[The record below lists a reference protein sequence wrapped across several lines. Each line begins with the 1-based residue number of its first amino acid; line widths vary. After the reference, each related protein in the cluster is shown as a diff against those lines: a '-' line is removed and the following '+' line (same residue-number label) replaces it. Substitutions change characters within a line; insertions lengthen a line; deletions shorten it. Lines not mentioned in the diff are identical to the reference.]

1 MKKMIMFF
9 AIFTIVLF
17 GKTQQIQD
25 LYSTNPSLTYS
36 YNNSVRWSV
45 SSNTYRGSTGGVD
58 AIDYASTDITSGIS
72 SWNLAPNYDITWTV
86 WMSDNRTKVS
96 GWANTSYSFAF
107 VLAANNSDF
116 TNASCNGYALI
127 YRNGDGKLYLVKFTG
142 GFNSNIEKNST
153 NISNGLFKHADNAG
167 TVTSNGFN
175 IYVKYLPNGNW
186 RIKWQSGSKLDD
198 ADITDSTK
206 YTTGSLTT
214 PINTDFNGSSY
225 KYCGYVWNHSNSK
238 SAYSYWDN
246 LTVTKNINPLPV
258 ELSLFTYKLVDGK
271 VKLVWN
277 TATELNNKG
286 FYVEKNTGNSWIT
299 LGFVD
304 GKGNSNISNSYEF
317 TDNSQNFGKVTY
329 RLKQVDFDGKFTYS
343 NTIEVNVGLPK
354 ELTLMQNY
362 PNPFNPATTISYAIP
377 TAGNVSVK
385 VYNSLGQ
392 EVATLFEGYQ
402 EAGMKQLN
410 FNANN
415 LNSGI
420 YYCVVNFGNS
430 TKVTKM
436 LLMK

>member
-1 MKKMIMFF
+1 MKKGVFLF
-9 AIFTIVLF
+9 VVLVCFSVLF
-17 GKTQQIQD
+17 SQTTGYTEKVSDAAVLVENFTATGNLNGYNSWTRYDGTADQIQIT
-25 LYSTNPSLTYS
+25 SGALTYS
-36 YNNSVRWSV
+36 NYPNSGVGNKITINGSNSEDVYKSFTAITSQYVYYSFLIKVTPSNSTGAYFMFLDPDGNLASTGDWCARLFAKSDGTNIQFGISNSSTASWASTNYDNNTHCIVVKLDRNTGNLALFVDPDLSNSTEPTPTFTVNGSGAIGNV
-45 SSNTYRGSTGGVD
+45 SSI
-58 AIDYASTDITSGIS
+58 AIRQ
-72 SWNLAPNYDITWTV
+72 APNLPAMD
-86 WMSDNRTKVS
+86 
-96 GWANTSYSFAF
+96 
-107 VLAANNSDF
+107 
-116 TNASCNGYALI
+116 
-127 YRNGDGKLYLVKFTG
+127 
-142 GFNSNIEKNST
+142 
-153 NISNGLFKHADNAG
+153 ISNLRVA
-167 TVTSNGFN
+167 
-175 IYVKYLPNGNW
+175 
-186 RIKWQSGSKLDD
+186 
-198 ADITDSTK
+198 
-206 YTTGSLTT
+206 
-214 PINTDFNGSSY
+214 
-225 KYCGYVWNHSNSK
+225 NSW
-238 SAYSYWDN
+238 SQA
-246 LTVTKNINPLPV
+246 PLPV

-317 TDNSQNFGKVTY
+317 TDNSQNFGKVSY
-329 RLKQVDFDGKFTYS
+329 RLKQVDNDGKFTYS
-343 NTIEVNVGLPK
+343 HTIEVNATLPK

-392 EVATLFEGYQ
+392 EVVTLFEGYQ

-436 LLMK
+436 MLMK

>member
-1 MKKMIMFF
+1 MKKFFFLF
-9 AIFTIVLF
+9 AILISIAYGQNDWDGIIISQYVEGTSNDKAIEIFNGRRDHQALPLSRIRLRLYTNGASNPNNTITF
-17 GKTQQIQD
+17 
-25 LYSTNPSLTYS
+25 STA
-36 YNNSVRWSV
+36 
-45 SSNTYRGSTGGVD
+45 D
-58 AIDYASTDITSGIS
+58 D
-72 SWNLAPNYDITWTV
+72 
-86 WMSDNRTKVS
+86 
-96 GWANTSYSFAF
+96 
-107 VLAANNSDF
+107 
-116 TNASCNGYALI
+116 
-127 YRNGDGKLYLVKFTG
+127 
-142 GFNSNIEKNST
+142 NST
-153 NISNGLFKHADNAG
+153 NSIPYLGAFVVYHTSYASVDINMPNCPTSKRKSNGSIQHSGNDAYDLQYDTDGK
-167 TVTSNGFN
+167 
-175 IYVKYLPNGNW
+175 GNW
-186 RIKWQSGSKLDD
+186 VTV
-198 ADITDSTK
+198 DIFGKIGQDPGTAWTGGGLSTK
-206 YTTGSLTT
+206 DYSLVRKSNINIGITTNPTSFDPSVEYEGTS
-214 PINTDFNGSSY
+214 FG
-225 KYCGYVWNHSNSK
+225 K
-238 SAYSYWDN
+238 SGPLSTLGQHTMD
-246 LTVTKNINPLPV
+246 NPLPV
-258 ELSLFTYKLVDGK
+258 ELSLLTYKLVDGK
-271 VKLVWN
+271 VKLLWN

-286 FYVEKNTGNSWIT
+286 FYVEKNTGNNWVT

-304 GKGNSNISNSYEF
+304 GKGNSNVANSYEF

-436 LLMK
+436 MLMK